1 MMSTPHNISIH
12 YYGKSKSKLTLVTT
26 KNHMNIGSF
35 NFGRISYMTF
45 EIKKN
50 TGLHVMA
57 RQRRASLSS
66 LLIQGQK
73 ITETLQFCMCAAP
86 GPRIQ
91 KPIWA
96 RIQPKI

>member
-45 EIKKN
+45 EIKK
-50 TGLHVMA
+50 
-57 RQRRASLSS
+57 
-66 LLIQGQK
+66 
-73 ITETLQFCMCAAP
+73 TLVYMSWRGKGAP
-86 GPRIQ
+86 
-91 KPIWA
+91 A
-96 RIQPKI
+96 FLV